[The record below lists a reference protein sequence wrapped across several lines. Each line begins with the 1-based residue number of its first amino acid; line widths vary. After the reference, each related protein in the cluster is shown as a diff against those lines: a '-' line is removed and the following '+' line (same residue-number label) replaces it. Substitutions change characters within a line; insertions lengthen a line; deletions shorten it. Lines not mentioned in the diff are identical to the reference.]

1 MRPSTGTGSS
11 DVLDEMCP
19 ATFHSPLHR
28 PKTLNYLKPH
38 RSKPSGLLH
47 CSERG
52 MRLHSGKRGSL
63 QTCLWARACRSG
75 GLGFPISVICPSP
88 FSLACD
94 SGLCGE
100 GGGRGQTRAS
110 CRKGVVGLLV
120 AGTNHPV
127 GLGVLRWGRLE
138 HSAGCCQNEAMRRL
152 RPSQNTAREEATCT
166 HHPVV
171 FSLPEC

>member
-100 GGGRGQTRAS
+100 GGEGANTGIMQKGGGGTSGCGNKSPCRARGVTVGKTGTL
-110 CRKGVVGLLV
+110 CRLLS
-120 AGTNHPV
+120 
-127 GLGVLRWGRLE
+127 E
-138 HSAGCCQNEAMRRL
+138 
-152 RPSQNTAREEATCT
+152 
-166 HHPVV
+166 
-171 FSLPEC
+171 

>member
-100 GGGRGQTRAS
+100 GGGGGKHGHHAERGWWDFWLREQITLSGSGCYGGEDWNTLPVAVRMKQ
-110 CRKGVVGLLV
+110 CVG
-120 AGTNHPV
+120 
-127 GLGVLRWGRLE
+127 
-138 HSAGCCQNEAMRRL
+138 
-152 RPSQNTAREEATCT
+152 
-166 HHPVV
+166 
-171 FSLPEC
+171 